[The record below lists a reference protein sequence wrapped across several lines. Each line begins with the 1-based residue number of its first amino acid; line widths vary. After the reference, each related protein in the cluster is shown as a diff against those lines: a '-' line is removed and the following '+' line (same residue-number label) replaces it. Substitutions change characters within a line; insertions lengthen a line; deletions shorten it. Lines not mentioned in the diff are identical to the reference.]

1 MKPEFTYDEFSAL
14 MERAW
19 YKFITVLSVEGI
31 DAEAVEK
38 EIFYRN
44 DTGTMVMATVK
55 KTVQLIEE

>member
-1 MKPEFTYDEFSAL
+1 MKPEFTYDEFNAL

-19 YKFITVLSVEGI
+19 YEFFTVLSAEEI

-44 DTGTMVMATVK
+44 DTADMVKAAVK
-55 KTVQLIEE
+55 KTIQLIEE